1 MKTRLLD
8 KKIFFLILTGGTS
21 LALLYFFIIRP
32 QQVELRKI
40 KLELEKKEALYR
52 EYSTLSQLI
61 DQLQEEKAVL
71 SQTINRFLETKEEEE
86 ISLVIPASLMDIFK
100 KSKVEVTSIS
110 PVPPITKENLLI
122 SSWKISVVAGY
133 HELSQFISTIERS
146 MDFNRVDSLTI
157 SSGESS
163 AKHKAQLTVSR
174 IGLKQ
179 KQ

>member
-8 KKIFFLILTGGTS
+8 KRIFFLILIGGAS
-21 LALLYFFIIRP
+21 LALLYFLIIRP

-61 DQLQEEKAVL
+61 DQLQEEKAAL
-71 SQTINRFLETKEEEE
+71 SRTINRFLETKEEE

-100 KSKVEVTSIS
+100 KSKVEVTSIT
-110 PVPPITKENLLI
+110 PVPPITKENLLV

-174 IGLKQ
+174 ISLKQ

>member
-8 KKIFFLILTGGTS
+8 KRIFFLVLIGGAS
-21 LALLYFFIIRP
+21 LALLYFLIIRP
-32 QQVELRKI
+32 QQLELRKI

-52 EYSTLSQLI
+52 EYSALSQLI
-61 DQLQEEKAVL
+61 DQLQEEKAAL
-71 SQTINRFLETKEEEE
+71 SQTINRFLETKEEE

-100 KSKVEVTSIS
+100 KSKVEVTSIT
-110 PVPPITKENLLI
+110 PVPPITKENLLV
-122 SSWKISVVAGY
+122 SSWKITVMAGY

-146 MDFNRVDSLTI
+146 MDFNRIDSLTI

-174 IGLKQ
+174 ISLKQ

>member
-8 KKIFFLILTGGTS
+8 KRIFFLILIGGAS
-21 LALLYFFIIRP
+21 LALLYFLIIRP
-32 QQVELRKI
+32 QQLELRKI

-61 DQLQEEKAVL
+61 DQLQEEKAAL
-71 SQTINRFLETKEEEE
+71 SQTINRFLETKEEE

-100 KSKVEVTSIS
+100 KSKVEVTSIT
-110 PVPPITKENLLI
+110 PVPPITKENLLV
-122 SSWKISVVAGY
+122 SSWKITVMAGY

-146 MDFNRVDSLTI
+146 MDFNRIDSLTI

-174 IGLKQ
+174 ISLKQ

>member
-1 MKTRLLD
+1 MKTILMD
-8 KKIFFLILTGGTS
+8 KRIFFLILIGGAS
-21 LALLYFFIIRP
+21 LALLYFLTIRP

-61 DQLQEEKAVL
+61 DQLQEEKAAL
-71 SQTINRFLETKEEEE
+71 SRTINRFLETKEEE

-100 KSKVEVTSIS
+100 KSKVEVTSIT
-110 PVPPITKENLLI
+110 PVPPITKENLLV
-122 SSWKISVVAGY
+122 SSWKITVMAGY

>member
-8 KKIFFLILTGGTS
+8 KRIFFLILIGGAS
-21 LALLYFFIIRP
+21 LALLYFLIIRP
-32 QQVELRKI
+32 QQLELRKI

-61 DQLQEEKAVL
+61 DQLQEEKAAL
-71 SQTINRFLETKEEEE
+71 SQTINRFLETKEEE

-100 KSKVEVTSIS
+100 KSKVEVTSIT
-110 PVPPITKENLLI
+110 PVPPITKENLLV
-122 SSWKISVVAGY
+122 SSWKITVMAGY

-174 IGLKQ
+174 ISLKQ

>member
-8 KKIFFLILTGGTS
+8 KRIFFLILIGGAS
-21 LALLYFFIIRP
+21 LALLYFLIIRP
-32 QQVELRKI
+32 QQLEWRKI
-40 KLELEKKEALYR
+40 ELELEKKEALYR

-61 DQLQEEKAVL
+61 DQLQEEKAAL
-71 SQTINRFLETKEEEE
+71 SQTINRFLETKEE

-100 KSKVEVTSIS
+100 KSKVEVTSIT
-110 PVPPITKENLLI
+110 PVPPITKENLVV
-122 SSWKISVVAGY
+122 SSWKISFVAGY

-174 IGLKQ
+174 ISLKE

>member
-1 MKTRLLD
+1 MKTILMD
-8 KKIFFLILTGGTS
+8 KRIFFLILIGGAS
-21 LALLYFFIIRP
+21 LALLYFLIIRP

-61 DQLQEEKAVL
+61 DQLQEEKAAL
-71 SQTINRFLETKEEEE
+71 SRTINRFLETKEEE

-100 KSKVEVTSIS
+100 KSKVEVTSIT
-110 PVPPITKENLLI
+110 PVPPITKENLLV

-174 IGLKQ
+174 ISLKQ

>member
-1 MKTRLLD
+1 
-8 KKIFFLILTGGTS
+8 
-21 LALLYFFIIRP
+21 LLYFLTIRP

-61 DQLQEEKAVL
+61 DQLQEEKAAL
-71 SQTINRFLETKEEEE
+71 SRTINRFLETKEEE

-100 KSKVEVTSIS
+100 KSKVEVTSIT
-110 PVPPITKENLLI
+110 PVPPITKENLLV
-122 SSWKISVVAGY
+122 SSWKITVMAGY

>member
-8 KKIFFLILTGGTS
+8 KKIFFLILIGGAS
-21 LALLYFFIIRP
+21 LALLYFLIIRP

-52 EYSTLSQLI
+52 EYSTLSELVNH
-61 DQLQEEKAVL
+61 LQEEKAAL
-71 SQTINRFLETKEEEE
+71 SQTINRFLETKEEE

-100 KSKVEVTSIS
+100 KSKVEVTSIT
-110 PVPPITKENLLI
+110 PVPPITKENLLV

-174 IGLKQ
+174 ISLKQ

>member
-1 MKTRLLD
+1 MKTILMD
-8 KKIFFLILTGGTS
+8 KKIFLLILIGGAS
-21 LALLYFFIIRP
+21 LALLYFLIIRP

-61 DQLQEEKAVL
+61 DQLQEEKAAL
-71 SQTINRFLETKEEEE
+71 SRTINRFLETKEEE

-100 KSKVEVTSIS
+100 KSKVEVTSIT
-110 PVPPITKENLLI
+110 PVPPITKENLLV

-174 IGLKQ
+174 ISLKQ

>member
-8 KKIFFLILTGGTS
+8 KKIFFLILIGGAS

-61 DQLQEEKAVL
+61 DQLQEEKAAL
-71 SQTINRFLETKEEEE
+71 SQTINRFLETKEE

-100 KSKVEVTSIS
+100 KSKVEVTSIT

-174 IGLKQ
+174 ISLKQ

>member
-1 MKTRLLD
+1 MKTILMD
-8 KKIFFLILTGGTS
+8 KRIFFLILIGGAS
-21 LALLYFFIIRP
+21 LALLYFLIIRP

-61 DQLQEEKAVL
+61 DQLQEEKAAL
-71 SQTINRFLETKEEEE
+71 SRTINRFLETKEEE

-100 KSKVEVTSIS
+100 KSKVEVTSIT
-110 PVPPITKENLLI
+110 PVPPITKENLLV
-122 SSWKISVVAGY
+122 SSWKITVMAGY

-174 IGLKQ
+174 ISLKQ

>member
-8 KKIFFLILTGGTS
+8 KKIFFLILIGGAS
-21 LALLYFFIIRP
+21 LALLYFLIIRP

-52 EYSTLSQLI
+52 EYSTLSELVNH
-61 DQLQEEKAVL
+61 LQEEKAAL
-71 SQTINRFLETKEEEE
+71 SQTINRFLETKEE

-100 KSKVEVTSIS
+100 KSKVEVTSIT
-110 PVPPITKENLLI
+110 PVPPITKENLLV

-174 IGLKQ
+174 ISLKQ

>member
-1 MKTRLLD
+1 MKTILMD
-8 KKIFFLILTGGTS
+8 KRICFLILIGGAS
-21 LALLYFFIIRP
+21 LALLYFLIIRP

-61 DQLQEEKAVL
+61 DQLQEEKAAL
-71 SQTINRFLETKEEEE
+71 SRTINRFLETKEEE

-100 KSKVEVTSIS
+100 KSKVEVTSIT
-110 PVPPITKENLLI
+110 PVPPITKENLLV
-122 SSWKISVVAGY
+122 SSWKITVMAGY

-174 IGLKQ
+174 ISLKQ

>member
-8 KKIFFLILTGGTS
+8 KRIFFLILIGGAS
-21 LALLYFFIIRP
+21 LALLYFLIIRP
-32 QQVELRKI
+32 QQLELRKI

-61 DQLQEEKAVL
+61 DQLQEEKAAL
-71 SQTINRFLETKEEEE
+71 SQTINRFLETKEEE

-100 KSKVEVTSIS
+100 KSKVEVTSIT
-110 PVPPITKENLLI
+110 PVPPITKENLLV
-122 SSWKISVVAGY
+122 SSWKITVMAGY

-146 MDFNRVDSLTI
+146 MDFNRIDSLTI

-174 IGLKQ
+174 ISLNQ